1 MVKRTLI
8 SLRNLLVK
16 EQNEI
21 LGAASMLMALLFI
34 SKVTG
39 LIFLTLMS
47 KQFGASQ
54 ETDLFYLAS
63 AIPETITNIV
73 LLGAISGSVIP
84 IFVKV
89 REEKGEQN
97 FIAAFSSMI
106 SVGML
111 FFVILAI
118 LAAIF
123 SRQLIPFAIQ
133 LVQRNIPLEAAE
145 IDMTVWMMRLLLIP
159 QIILGLSAFIS
170 TWLNIYHRF
179 IIPSLAPVFYNIG
192 KILGILIFV
201 PLLGGS
207 IWGIIIG
214 TILGAILHLIIQ
226 IPLVYYLRL
235 KFKFKIAFKD
245 EHFRQ
250 VLKLGLPRTL
260 SLGAEQIASIVDT
273 LIAFSLSTVTSAA
286 LTAFQ
291 LAMRLMSFPLNLFG
305 TSFAIASFPSLAKL
319 HIQGK
324 TEEFSTLLLR
334 IFNQIIFLALPITVF
349 FLILRVPVVRL
360 VYGIFGGEF
369 SWHDTLQVAWV
380 LLFFSL
386 GIPLESLR
394 SAIFRAYFAIHNS
407 VIPLISS
414 IFVVVLGII
423 TGILFSNYFSHFN
436 TFTIQDMHFNINYFF
451 SRGTGEA
458 GIGGL
463 ALSSSLVFILEF
475 LFLLFIL
482 YRKRFILE
490 LKPFFKQIA
499 KKFLAAVVM
508 IVVCYAMAKLWEEIL
523 DTAKT
528 LQLIVLTL
536 STFGASFMVYVWTS
550 FILDIEE
557 VQIFVE
563 LLLRIFRKLFRRHDH
578 IQQEHVQL
586 NGESQLP

>member
-8 SLRNLLVK
+8 SLKNLLVK

-39 LIFLTLMS
+39 LVFLTLMS

-63 AIPETITNIV
+63 AIPETITNII

-89 REEKGEQN
+89 RQEKGEQH
-97 FIAAFSSMI
+97 FISSFSSMI
-106 SVGML
+106 NVGML
-111 FFVILAI
+111 FFVILAVI
-118 LAAIF
+118 AAIF

-133 LVQRNIPLEAAE
+133 LVQRNIPLTGAE

-201 PLLGGS
+201 PLMGGS
-207 IWGIIIG
+207 IWGII
-214 TILGAILHLIIQ
+214 LGK
-226 IPLVYYLRL
+226 IPLVIYLRL
-235 KFKFKIAFKD
+235 SFKFKIAFKD
-245 EHFRQ
+245 ENFRQ

-260 SLGAEQIASIVDT
+260 SLGAEQVANIVDT

-305 TSFAIASFPSLAKL
+305 SSFAIASFPSLAKL

-324 TEEFSTLLLR
+324 RVEFSTLLLR
-334 IFNQIIFLALPITVF
+334 IFNQIIFLALPVTVF

-407 VIPLISS
+407 VVPLISS
-414 IFVVVLGII
+414 VFVVVLGIV

-436 TFTIQDMHFNINYFF
+436 TFTVQDMHFNVNYFF
-451 SRGTGEA
+451 SRGSGEA

-475 LFLLFIL
+475 LFLLYIL
-482 YRKRFILE
+482 YRKKFIYE

-499 KKFLAAVVM
+499 KKFLAALVM
-508 IVVCYAMAKLWEEIL
+508 VVVCYAMTKLWEEIL

-536 STFGASFMVYVWTS
+536 STFGASVMVYVWTS

-557 VQIFVE
+557 VQVFVE
-563 LLLRIFRKLFRRHDH
+563 LLVRIGRKILRRHDH